1 MLNYGRESLRR
12 NATLI
17 CYTFYKNVL
26 ITLPPFFYGFF
37 TGMSGLVLFD
47 PYLILNFNTFQTS
60 IPIMIVALFDKEFHG
75 DYLADNPY
83 LYIHGMMGNIF
94 NALLFWKWMAISAYQ
109 SLVVL

>member
-26 ITLPPFFYGFF
+26 LTLPPFFYGFF
-37 TGMSGLVLFD
+37 TGMSGLIVYN
-47 PYLILNFNTFQTS
+47 PYLTLNFNTLHTA
-60 IPIMIVALFDKEFHG
+60 IPIMVVALFDKEFHG

-83 LYIHGMMGNIF
+83 LYIRGMKGKVF
-94 NALLFWKWMAISAYQ
+94 N
-109 SLVVL
+109 